1 MRILT
6 IEDEEAL
13 RELCDYE
20 LGRAGYQ
27 CLSLANANDALI
39 AVEDWLPDLI
49 LLDLMLPGLQ
59 GLQFLEI
66 IRRQKTAVPVIVI
79 SARNSEKDIIA
90 ALNRGADD
98 YVTKPFTFSF
108 LEAKIKAVLRRGQ
121 TSISEVIEAGGIR
134 LDLTAHRVKAG
145 DQILNLTQKEFELL
159 SLFMRSPGQ
168 VFSRN
173 QLLNSVW
180 GYDNELIS
188 RTVDAHVATLRKK
201 LADRGLFIKT
211 LPKIGYAWEVE

>member
-1 MRILT
+1 MRIMT
-6 IEDEEAL
+6 IEDEAAL
-13 RELCDYE
+13 RELIEYD
-20 LGRAGYQ
+20 LTRAGFQ
-27 CLSLANANDALI
+27 CLGLENANDALMV
-39 AVEDWLPDLI
+39 VEDWLPDLI

-66 IRRQKTAVPVIVI
+66 IRKKHRTPVIVI
-79 SARNSEKDIIA
+79 SARNSESDIIA
-90 ALNRGADD
+90 ALDRGADD

-108 LEAKIKAVLRRGQ
+108 LEAKIRAVTRRGQ
-121 TSISEVIEAGGIR
+121 AGAAAVIEAGGIR
-134 LDLTAHRVKAG
+134 LDVTSHKVKVEN
-145 DQILNLTQKEFELL
+145 QQLSLTQKEFELL

-173 QLLNSVW
+173 QLLNAVW

-201 LADRGLFIKT
+201 LGGRGRFIQT
-211 LPKIGYAWEVE
+211 LPKIGYAFEVE

>member
-1 MRILT
+1 MA
-6 IEDEEAL
+6 IEDEGAL
-13 RELCDYE
+13 RDLIEYDLT
-20 LGRAGYQ
+20 RAGFQ
-27 CLSLANANDALI
+27 CLCLENANDALM

-66 IRRQKTAVPVIVI
+66 IRKTKKIPVIVI
-79 SARNSEKDIIA
+79 SARNSESDIIA
-90 ALNRGADD
+90 ALDRGADD
-98 YVTKPFTFSF
+98 YVTKPFTFNF
-108 LEAKIKAVLRRGQ
+108 LEAKIRAVTRRGK
-121 TSISEVIEAGGIR
+121 TGVGGAVESGGIS
-134 LDLTAHRVKAG
+134 LDPTTHKVVVENQKLS
-145 DQILNLTQKEFELL
+145 LTQKEFELL

-173 QLLNSVW
+173 QLLNAVW

-201 LADRGLFIKT
+201 LAGRGRYIQT
-211 LPKIGYAWEVE
+211 LPKIGYAWEVD

>member
-1 MRILT
+1 M
-6 IEDEEAL
+6 
-13 RELCDYE
+13 
-20 LGRAGYQ
+20 
-27 CLSLANANDALI
+27 

-66 IRRQKTAVPVIVI
+66 IRKNHATPVVVI
-79 SARNSEKDIIA
+79 SARNSEKDIIN
-90 ALNRGADD
+90 ALDRGADD

-108 LEAKIKAVLRRGQ
+108 LEAKIRAVMRRGQ
-121 TSISEVIEAGGIR
+121 RGISTVLEAGGIR
-134 LDLTAHRVKAG
+134 MDLTSHRVKV
-145 DQILNLTQKEFELL
+145 DNQQLNLTQKEFELL

-173 QLLNSVW
+173 QLLNAVW

-201 LADRGLFIKT
+201 LAEKGRYIQT
-211 LPKIGYAWEVE
+211 LPKIGYAWEVL

>member
-1 MRILT
+1 MV
-6 IEDEEAL
+6 IEDEAAL
-13 RELCDYE
+13 RELIEYD
-20 LGRAGYQ
+20 LTKAGFA
-27 CLSLANANDALI
+27 CLCLENANDALMV
-39 AVEDWLPDLI
+39 VEDWVPDLI

-66 IRRQKTAVPVIVI
+66 IRKTRRTPVIVI
-79 SARNSEKDIIA
+79 SARNSENDIIA
-90 ALNRGADD
+90 ALDRGADD
-98 YVTKPFTFSF
+98 YVTKPFSLNY
-108 LEAKIKAVLRRGQ
+108 LEAKIRAVTRRGQ
-121 TSISEVIEAGGIR
+121 GGLSSSVIEAGGIR
-134 LDLTAHRVKAG
+134 LDLTSHKVKV
-145 DQILNLTQKEFELL
+145 DNQPLSLTQKEFELL

-201 LADRGLFIKT
+201 LTNRGKYIQT
-211 LPKIGYAWEVE
+211 LPKIGYSWEVD

>member
-6 IEDEEAL
+6 IEDEAAL
-13 RELCDYE
+13 RELIEYD
-20 LGRAGYQ
+20 LTRAGFQ
-27 CLSLANANDALI
+27 CLCLDNANDALI
-39 AVEDWLPDLI
+39 AVEDWLPELI

-66 IRRQKTAVPVIVI
+66 IRKKQTTPVIVI

-90 ALNRGADD
+90 ALDRGADD
-98 YVTKPFTFSF
+98 YVTKPFTFNF
-108 LEAKIKAVLRRGQ
+108 LEAKIRAVMRRGQ
-121 TSISEVIEAGGIR
+121 AGFSAVIEAGGIR
-134 LDLTAHRVKAG
+134 LDLTSHRVKI
-145 DQILNLTQKEFELL
+145 DNQVLNLTQKEFELL

-173 QLLNSVW
+173 QLLNAVW

-201 LADRGLFIKT
+201 LADKGRYIQT

>member
-1 MRILT
+1 MT
-6 IEDEEAL
+6 IEDEAAL
-13 RELCDYE
+13 RELIEYD
-20 LGRAGYQ
+20 LTRAGFQ
-27 CLSLANANDALI
+27 CLGLENANDALMV
-39 AVEDWLPDLI
+39 VEDWLPDLI

-66 IRRQKTAVPVIVI
+66 IRKKHRTPVIVI
-79 SARNSEKDIIA
+79 SARNSESDIIA
-90 ALNRGADD
+90 ALDRGADD

-108 LEAKIKAVLRRGQ
+108 LEAKIRAVTRRGQ
-121 TSISEVIEAGGIR
+121 AGAAAVIEAGGIR
-134 LDLTAHRVKAG
+134 LDVTSHKVKVEN
-145 DQILNLTQKEFELL
+145 QQLSLTQKEFELL

-173 QLLNSVW
+173 QLLNAVW

-201 LADRGLFIKT
+201 LGGRGRFIQT
-211 LPKIGYAWEVE
+211 LPKIGYAFEVE

>member
-1 MRILT
+1 MRIMT
-6 IEDEEAL
+6 IEDEGAL
-13 RELCDYE
+13 RELIEYD
-20 LGRAGYQ
+20 LTKAGFQ
-27 CLSLANANDALI
+27 CLGLENANDALM

-66 IRRQKTAVPVIVI
+66 IRKTHRTPVIVI
-79 SARNSEKDIIA
+79 SARNSENDIIA
-90 ALNRGADD
+90 ALDRGADD
-98 YVTKPFTFSF
+98 YVTKPFTFNF
-108 LEAKIKAVLRRGQ
+108 LEAKIRAVTRRGQ
-121 TSISEVIEAGGIR
+121 AGPATVVEAGGIR
-134 LDLTAHRVKAG
+134 LDLTSHKVKVEN
-145 DQILNLTQKEFELL
+145 QQLSLTQKEFELL

-173 QLLNSVW
+173 QLLNAVW

-201 LADRGLFIKT
+201 LAGRGRFIQT
-211 LPKIGYAWEVE
+211 LPKIGYAWEVD